1 MVAGHLS
8 KEVSNQRRNA
18 DARCNKAM
26 QVINLTCSS
35 FDVCRCLRWQ
45 TTTRSW
51 CGACSGVVQ
60 MSLFKKGA
68 CATRQRICVK
78 PSARNWSVEIVTPCA
93 PCSVFNYRS
102 TYAGSVQCHR
112 SSSSSSSSSSCT
124 VFSTIR
130 LPERPMR
137 SRTLPPL
144 SRSYTSRGIG
154 DTSWNLYSCS

>member
-1 MVAGHLS
+1 
-8 KEVSNQRRNA
+8 
-18 DARCNKAM
+18 M

-35 FDVCRCLRWQ
+35 FDVCQCLRWQ
-45 TTTRSW
+45 SLSRSW
-51 CGACSGVVQ
+51 CCACSGVVQ
-60 MSLFKKGA
+60 MSKHLVRVSSSG
-68 CATRQRICVK
+68 TRGLVQQGQRTCVK
-78 PSARNWSVEIVTPCA
+78 LSARNWSAESVTPCA

-137 SRTLPPL
+137 SRTLPPF